1 MNSPELGEL
10 GQGQGLGEEGE
21 NITHTHTELGMVI
34 FRTILSLERNQGN
47 KTVQY
52 GLGA

>member
-21 NITHTHTELGMVI
+21 NITHTH
-34 FRTILSLERNQGN
+34 RTGN
-47 KTVQY
+47 GY
-52 GLGA
+52 F